1 MWNKHTHPPPLK
13 INNMGTV
20 IHFMY
25 RCKLVSVSDKYQSE
39 NRDSDTKE
47 ADEMNI
53 IDNYSDVG

>member
-1 MWNKHTHPPPLK
+1 M
-13 INNMGTV
+13 NNISTV

-25 RCKLVSVSDKYQSE
+25 RYKLVSVSDKYQSE

-47 ADEMNI
+47 VDKMNI